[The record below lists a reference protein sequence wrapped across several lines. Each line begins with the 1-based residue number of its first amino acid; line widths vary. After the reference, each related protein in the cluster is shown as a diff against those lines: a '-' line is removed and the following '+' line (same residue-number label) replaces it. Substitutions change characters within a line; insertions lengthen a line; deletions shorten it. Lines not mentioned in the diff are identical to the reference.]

1 MVSQKVNLP
10 NLYDNIGRPTKD
22 LYSLLQLDRLTGL
35 KHLRVRGLAAV
46 SYRVVLRALGVNI
59 LRAAAVMVARL
70 A

>member
-1 MVSQKVNLP
+1 
-10 NLYDNIGRPTKD
+10 
-22 LYSLLQLDRLTGL
+22 
-35 KHLRVRGLAAV
+35 LRVRGLAAV